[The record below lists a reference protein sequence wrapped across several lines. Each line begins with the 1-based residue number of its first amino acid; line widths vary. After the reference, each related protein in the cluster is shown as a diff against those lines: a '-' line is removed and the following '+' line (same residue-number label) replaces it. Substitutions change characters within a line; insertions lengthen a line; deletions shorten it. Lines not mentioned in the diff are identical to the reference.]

1 MFEAGSRINIITLYI
16 VYIYTQNHNFVP
28 FIYTYIPAY
37 IHTYIHMPCTL
48 DDLLEAIDT
57 NHDGV
62 LSKEAAECCVAG
74 SSHKD

>member
-1 MFEAGSRINIITLYI
+1 MFEAGSRINISTLYI
-16 VYIYTQNHNFVP
+16 VYIHKIIILCFSYTH
-28 FIYTYIPAY
+28 TYLHTY

-74 SSHKD
+74 SSHMD